1 MCVQLYFFY
10 LLTSLYVAYAHRI
23 IHNSVLMPLLVELL
37 YYSELYLVEYTLTQY
52 PHGYAA
58 WYTKAGIWKQFS
70 FVWIVMIFAVN
81 GFNLLLK

>member
-23 IHNSVLMPLLVELL
+23 IDNSVLMPLLVELL

-52 PHGYAA
+52 PHGYMPHGTQRQAFENSLA
-58 WYTKAGIWKQFS
+58 LFE
-70 FVWIVMIFAVN
+70 
-81 GFNLLLK
+81 L